1 MKLKKW
7 MALALGIA
15 MLTPALPAAPAVDAQ
30 AEETGAAERTELNFD
45 TGWLYSNVDY
55 SNGEAVNLN
64 ESDFEAVSVPHANK
78 IIDRHSAED
87 FEADIES
94 YRVVSWYRRHFTL
107 PESYSGRNIMVEFE
121 GVATI
126 AEIYVNGNYVDT
138 HEGAYTTFTVDIS
151 DYVYTDGRD
160 NVLAVRV
167 DSTRQP
173 ELPPE
178 GGNVD
183 YCLFGGIVRDVTM
196 IITDPVYVE
205 RTFVTTPGLEEG
217 QAVVNTQ
224 ADISN
229 KLDSDKTYTV
239 TSTVEDAEG
248 KVVASAS
255 EEETLTAGQE
265 TTVTVE
271 TEEIE
276 NPHLWDLDDPYL
288 YTVVTEIRDGDTV
301 IDTYNTKIGMRYIE
315 FKDGTDGDGSFYLNG
330 EKTELVGINRH
341 EQWPWIGR
349 AVPDKLQERDADM
362 IKADG
367 INLVR
372 CSHYPQDPSFLER
385 CDEIGLLVFIEAPGW
400 QHVGD
405 DQWKENFKTNLTE
418 LILRDRNHPSIISW
432 GVTPNESG
440 VNTAFNTECNEL
452 AKSLD
457 PTRPTHGVR
466 IEFDFPDGSGGEK
479 DTVVTD
485 ILTVNYRYPE
495 DPPHIPYIVTEHSN
509 DWWGDGRPDASNE
522 QARLFIDSFAQVL
535 DYYYRNDKV
544 AGGIGWS
551 MFDYNNEVNYTN
563 SQHVFY
569 SGLYDLWR
577 YEKPVAYL
585 YRTQQDIEDAGA
597 MVYIANNWADNS
609 SSTVYVMSNCD
620 EVELFVNGVS
630 QGRIEPNKYTNLP
643 HPIFEFTGIT
653 YAPGEL
659 RAVGYVDGEAVKE
672 TTRTTPGEAVKL
684 VAEPDYNALTADG
697 TDMTSVLVKA
707 VDANGNEVPYT
718 ANTINVTQTSGTETT
733 LISEKNVALEGGHIA
748 FLVQSRYG
756 KTGTAEF
763 EVTSDGLA
771 SATCTIDIEAFEADN
786 LVPVSRGEQEVNP
799 ELPELYNMNDT
810 KSGSRLYELDYEGT
824 GWQYGTET
832 GAYRGDNHW
841 TNTAGDTVTIRFKGT
856 GIQYCGAKA
865 PGHGIA
871 AFSVDGGEEEL
882 VDLYQAQRQDQL
894 VLFEVQDLE
903 YGEHTLTVRVTGEKN
918 PAATDSFVVADQVVI
933 CNLSQESAEP
943 AVISN
948 NTFMIENVEKQGHRV
963 VVDGNSLDVGRG
975 IITWTNETTMPYRWA
990 FKEADGGYQIV
1001 NANSN
1006 LVMTATD
1013 GRITQE
1019 KPDGNANQI
1028 WILEPVSGTDN
1039 CYRIQNTASGSYL
1052 TATNTPAYGTGFEL
1066 SVADRAADNN
1076 QLWVLD
1082 ETDTCIVQSEMEN
1095 GSIEPQAA
1103 NVTKGDS
1110 LEVTATPAEGYE
1122 IASVAV
1128 NGSVLSEDSYKISET
1143 GVLTFTLSDIT
1154 ENQYVT
1160 VIAREPEVPVL
1171 TGLRV
1176 TEPKKQEYQI
1186 GETLDLEGFKVEA
1199 AYDDGTAE
1207 DVTEDVKLTGFD
1219 SDTPGEKTIVV
1230 SYGGLKE
1237 SFTVTVLKEEE
1248 ETPVL
1253 TGLKVTK
1260 PDKLEYQVGEA
1271 LNLEGFKVEALYD
1284 SGDSRDVTEEA
1295 EITGFDSDTP
1305 GEKTIV
1311 VSYGGLEERFTVT
1324 VTQTEDPATPGESD
1338 EDPTAPGGSDEDPTT
1353 PGGSDEDPA
1362 APGGSGKDP
1371 AAPGG
1376 SDKDPVVPGDAD
1388 GSRTPSVSDGENTAV
1403 QTGDETSFGMYV
1415 VLLAAAG
1422 AAMGIVVKKRKTTE

>member
-1 MKLKKW
+1 MKLKRW
-7 MALALGIA
+7 MTLVLSAALLA
-15 MLTPALPAAPAVDAQ
+15 PVLPADGAIEVQ
-30 AEETGAAERTELNFD
+30 AEEPAQERTELNFD

-64 ESDFEAVSVPHANK
+64 ESDFESVSVPHANK

-87 FEADIES
+87 FEADIGS
-94 YRVVSWYRRHFTL
+94 YRFVSWYRRHFTL

-217 QAVVNTQ
+217 QAVVRTQ

-229 KLDSDKTYTV
+229 KLDEDKTYTV
-239 TSTVEDAEG
+239 SAAVEDAEG
-248 KVVASAS
+248 NVVASAS

-276 NPHLWDLDDPYL
+276 NPHLWNLDDPYL

-330 EKTELVGINRH
+330 EKTEIVGINRH

-349 AVPDKLQERDADM
+349 AVPDKLQEQDADL

-432 GVTPNESG
+432 GVTPNESR
-440 VNTAFNTECNEL
+440 VDTAFNTECNEL

-466 IEFDFPDGSGGEK
+466 IEFDLPDGSGGEK

-485 ILTVNYRYPE
+485 ILTVNYQYPE
-495 DPPHIPYIVTEHSN
+495 DPPHVPYIVSEHSN
-509 DWWGDGRPDASNE
+509 DWWGDGRPDANNE
-522 QARLFIDSFAQVL
+522 QARLFIDSFAQTM
-535 DYYYRNDKV
+535 DYYYRNDDV

-585 YRTQQDIEDAGA
+585 YKTQQDIEDAGA
-597 MVYIANNWADNS
+597 IVYIANNWADNS

-620 EVELFVNGVS
+620 EVELFVNGTS
-630 QGRIEPNKYTNLP
+630 QGRITPNKFTNLP
-643 HPIFEFTGIT
+643 HPVFEFTGIT
-653 YAPGEL
+653 YSPGEL
-659 RAVGYVDGEAVKE
+659 RAVGYVNGEAVEE
-672 TTRTTPGEAVKL
+672 TTRTTPGEAVAL
-684 VAEPDYNALTADG
+684 VAEPDYSTLTADG

-707 VDANGNEVPYT
+707 VDANGNEVPYA

-733 LISEKNVALEGGHIA
+733 LISEENVALEGGHIA
-748 FLVQSRYG
+748 FLVQSGYG

-763 EVTSDGLA
+763 EVTSDGLQP
-771 SATCTIDIEAFEADN
+771 ATCSINIEAYEADN
-786 LVPVSRGEQEVNP
+786 LVPVSQGAQEVNP

-810 KSGSRLYELDYEGT
+810 KSGSRLYELDYEGN

-832 GAYRGDNHW
+832 GAYSGDNHW

-871 AFSVDGGEEEL
+871 AFSVDGGEEEM

-903 YGEHTLTVRVTGEKN
+903 YGEHTLTVRVTGDRN
-918 PAATDSFVVADQVVI
+918 PAAADSFVVADQVVI
-933 CNLSQESAEP
+933 CNLSQEPAEP
-943 AVISN
+943 AAISN

-975 IITWTNETTMPYRWA
+975 IITWTNETTMAYRWA
-990 FKEADGGYQIV
+990 FKEVDGGYQIV

-1019 KPDGNANQI
+1019 EANGNENQI
-1028 WILEPVSGTDN
+1028 WILESVSGTDN
-1039 CYRIQNTASGSYL
+1039 CYRIRNEASGTYL
-1052 TATNTPAYGTGFEL
+1052 TATNTSAYGTGYEL

-1076 QLWVLD
+1076 QIWILD
-1082 ETDTCIVQSEMEN
+1082 ETDTCIIQAEMEN

-1110 LEVTATPAEGYE
+1110 QEFTATPAEGYE
-1122 IASVAV
+1122 IASVTV
-1128 NGSVLSEDSYKISET
+1128 NGSVLSEDDYTISEE

-1160 VIAREPEVPVL
+1160 VTAREPGEPEVPVL
-1171 TGLRV
+1171 TELRV
-1176 TEPKKQEYQI
+1176 TEPEKLEYQI
-1186 GETLDLEGFKVEA
+1186 GETLDLDGFKVEA
-1199 AYDDGTAE
+1199 AYADGTVE
-1207 DVTEDVKLTGFD
+1207 DVTEDVEIAGFDSDTAGEKTIVVTYGGLEDSFTVTVVRSEEPDTPVLTELRVTEPEKLEYQIGETLDLDGFKVEAVYDDGTVEDVTEDVEIAGFD
-1219 SDTPGEKTIVV
+1219 SDTPGEKTVI
-1230 SYGGLKE
+1230 
-1237 SFTVTVLKEEE
+1237 
-1248 ETPVL
+1248 
-1253 TGLKVTK
+1253 
-1260 PDKLEYQVGEA
+1260 
-1271 LNLEGFKVEALYD
+1271 
-1284 SGDSRDVTEEA
+1284 
-1295 EITGFDSDTP
+1295 
-1305 GEKTIV
+1305 
-1311 VSYGGLEERFTVT
+1311 VSYGGLEESFTVT
-1324 VTQTEDPATPGESD
+1324 VIQTEDPT
-1338 EDPTAPGGSDEDPTT
+1338 TPGGSDEDPTT
-1353 PGGSDEDPA
+1353 PGGSDEDPTT
-1362 APGGSGKDP
+1362 PGSSNEDP
-1371 AAPGG
+1371 AAPGDGGG
-1376 SDKDPVVPGDAD
+1376 SL
-1388 GSRTPSVSDGENTAV
+1388 TPSDSGEKDSAV

-1422 AAMGIVVKKRKTTE
+1422 AAMGVVVKKRKTTE